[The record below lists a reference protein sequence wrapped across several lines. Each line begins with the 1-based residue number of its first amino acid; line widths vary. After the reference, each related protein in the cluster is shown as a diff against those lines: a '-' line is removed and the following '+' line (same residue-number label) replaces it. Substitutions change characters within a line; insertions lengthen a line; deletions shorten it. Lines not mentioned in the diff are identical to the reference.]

1 MAIIKLQGDSEK
13 KQGIYYEFD
22 DTSTPLGEGGM
33 GKVFRGRRINVYTH
47 ETRDVAI
54 KFMFSGLPQN
64 VIQRAEDEANI
75 KLQHENLVEMMGFLA
90 VDTKM
95 PNGATA
101 TRYHVVSELLIGVS
115 LSDLIQGVVTDQNGV
130 AIPYA
135 QTLYKLYN
143 SSPEQFAVTVVK
155 KVLSGIMALHDAGYI
170 HRDIDPSNV
179 MVTRDGKIKLIDF
192 GIAKKVDG
200 LKTHDRNL
208 TTAGQFMGKPQYA
221 APELI
226 IGDLKNQNKP
236 TDIYALGVLL
246 FQLAVGHLPYE
257 GPSNVV
263 LNAHLRKKMPLL
275 QVKSKGLRNIIA
287 QATEKD
293 CTKRYQTAAEFRAAL
308 DNFSMGRSS
317 NSFEVNKTALIG
329 GIAAAVTILVACLVI
344 FVPKGD
350 SDGADQEAEVVEKVE
365 TTNDGQQNVSGN
377 TLSVPDI
384 RKQLL
389 NPNEAKKGLQGLKEL
404 AASGNIEAK
413 FILSRLYA
421 VSSGS
426 FTLNDEFVTMQ
437 ANLKKEIFQS
447 PSKAHG
453 LLGEIIKSKE
463 NYYPALYELACDY
476 YEGPSLTGG
485 EARNLRYAKELLDK
499 AYKYAS
505 EAEDPVYVN
514 KISALL
520 RKY

>member
-1 MAIIKLQGDSEK
+1 MAIIKLQGDKEIQ
-13 KQGIYYEFD
+13 QGIYYEFD
-22 DTSTPLGEGGM
+22 DSSTPLGEGGM
-33 GKVFRGRRINVYTH
+33 GKVFRGRRVNIKTH
-47 ETRDVAI
+47 EKREVAI
-54 KFMFSGLPQN
+54 KFMFAGLPPN

-75 KLQHENLVEMMGFLA
+75 KIQHDNLVEMMGFLA
-90 VDTKM
+90 VETLM
-95 PNGATA
+95 PNGAT
-101 TRYHVVSELLIGVS
+101 TLRYHVVSELLIGVS
-115 LSDLIQGVVTDQNGV
+115 LSDLIQGVVTDQNGN

-135 QTLYKLYN
+135 QNLYNLYN
-143 SSPEQFAVTVVK
+143 SSPEQFAVQIVK
-155 KVLSGIMALHDAGYI
+155 MILSGIMALHDAGYI

-179 MVTRDGKIKLIDF
+179 MITRDGKIKLIDF

-236 TDIYALGVLL
+236 TDIYSLGILL

-263 LNAHLRKKMPLL
+263 LNAHLRKKMPLQ
-275 QVKSKGLRNIIA
+275 QVVSKGLRKIIER
-287 QATEKD
+287 ATDKD

-308 DNFSMGRSS
+308 DSFIAGRDEDDDIAKKMLLGGIGILVLIGIVVSAILFFS
-317 NSFEVNKTALIG
+317 NSAKKENKTPAIQ
-329 GIAAAVTILVACLVI
+329 A
-344 FVPKGD
+344 
-350 SDGADQEAEVVEKVE
+350 EEVVNPSAKSTEI
-365 TTNDGQQNVSGN
+365 TMPNV
-377 TLSVPDI
+377 

-389 NPNEAKKGLQGLKEL
+389 NPSEAKEGYANILKLVEE
-404 AASGNIEAK
+404 GNIEAK
-413 FILSRLYA
+413 FVLSRLYA

-437 ANLKKEIFQS
+437 ANLQGVIKS
-447 PSKAHG
+447 NPRKAHK
-453 LLGEIIKSKE
+453 LLGEIVKSKID
-463 NYYPALYELACDY
+463 YYPALYELACDY

-485 EARNLRYAKELLDK
+485 EERNLRYAKELLDK

-505 EAEDPVYVN
+505 TAEDPVYLN